1 MENNAVVDI
10 HEEKHRLE
18 QMLRHIPLAVAVV
31 DRDMRYL
38 FANDRWLHDFGL
50 EEQHLDGLNHY
61 DVFPEIDDDWKAI
74 HQQCLQGE
82 IRRDEQLPFVRADG
96 SIEWLRREI
105 RPWYGMTGAI
115 CGVIFYIERITDR
128 KQTQDALKAQRNFLR
143 QVIDLDT
150 SFIFAKDEQGRFTL
164 ANEALATTY
173 GTTPEAMV
181 GKADVDFNP
190 RKDET
195 IHFRHDDAEVVR
207 TRQPKFIPEEPLTNA
222 VTGETRWYQ
231 TTKIPLIAEDG
242 QPVQLLGVATDI
254 TDRKRAQ
261 DALKTQRNFLRKI
274 IDLDTSFIF
283 AKDEQGRFTLANKAL
298 ATHYGTTPEEMVGKA
313 DLDFNRQPHEIEHLR
328 RDDSEV
334 IRTCQPKFIPEEA
347 LTNVVTGE
355 TRWYQTIK
363 IPLISED
370 GQSVQL
376 LGVATDIT
384 DRKRAQ
390 DHLETQRNFLRQ
402 VIDLN
407 TSLIFTK
414 DEHGQFTLVNKALA
428 DAYGT
433 TPRDMVGKYDEDFNP
448 RQNETE
454 HFRHDDAEVV
464 RNRQPKFIAEEPV
477 TNVVTEE
484 TRWYQTVKVPLFA
497 EDGHTVQLLGVA
509 TDITDRKRA
518 QEQLQQLV
526 IHEQK
531 ARKEAETSTK
541 LKDLFLAN
549 MSHELRTPLNAIIGF
564 LREMLYSEQLDHD
577 NLHMAER
584 CLANSQRLLMLINS
598 VLDLSR
604 LAAGSLEIV
613 PMEISPY
620 DLAHTIIDDLGLQA
634 KEKGLRLELELDPA
648 LPETIVHDEERL
660 IQITTN
666 LVANAIKFTY
676 EGTVKLAFRRQE
688 DRLIIT
694 VSDTGIGIPKTLQK
708 IIFENFV
715 QLDRSSK
722 RKHGGA
728 GLGLSIVSN
737 LVDLMGGQV
746 SVESEVGRYSVFK
759 VDIPLEL
766 DGLHTAPL

>member
-1 MENNAVVDI
+1 MENNLVVDI

-18 QMLRHIPLAVAVV
+18 QMLRHIPLAVAAV

-50 EEQHLDGLNHY
+50 GEQQLDGLNHY
-61 DVFPEIDDDWKAI
+61 DVFPEIDDDWTAI

-82 IRRDEQLPFVRADG
+82 IRRDEQIPFVGPDG
-96 SIEWLRREI
+96 STEWLRREI
-105 RPWYGMTGAI
+105 RPWYKMNGEIG
-115 CGVIFYIERITDR
+115 GVTFYIERITDH
-128 KQTQDALKAQRNFLR
+128 KQTQDALKTQRNFLR

-164 ANEALATTY
+164 ANKALANTY

-190 RKDET
+190 LQNET
-195 IHFRHDDAEVVR
+195 AHFRHDDAEVVR
-207 TRQPKFIPEEPLTNA
+207 TRQPKFIPEEPLTSV

-231 TTKIPLIAEDG
+231 TTKIPLSAEDG
-242 QPVQLLGVATDI
+242 QPVQLLGIATDI

-261 DALKTQRNFLRKI
+261 DALKTQHNFLRKI

-283 AKDEQGRFTLANKAL
+283 AKDEAGRFTLANKAL
-298 ATHYGTTPEEMVGKA
+298 ATHYGTTPEDMVGKA
-313 DLDFNRQPHEIEHLR
+313 DVDFNQQRHETEHLR

-334 IRTCQPKFIPEEA
+334 IRTRQPKFIPEEG
-347 LTNVVTGE
+347 LTNVLTGE
-355 TRWYQTIK
+355 TRWYQTTK
-363 IPLISED
+363 IPLIAED
-370 GQSVQL
+370 DQTVQL

-414 DEHGQFTLVNKALA
+414 NEHGQFTLVNKALA

-433 TPRDMVGKYDEDFNP
+433 TPRNMVGKYDEDFNP
-448 RQNETE
+448 RQSETE
-454 HFRHDDAEVV
+454 HFRRDDAEVV

-497 EDGHTVQLLGVA
+497 EAGHTVQLLGVA

-531 ARKEAETSTK
+531 ARREAETSTK

-577 NLHMAER
+577 NSHMAER

-613 PMEISPY
+613 PMEISPL
-620 DLAHTIIDDLGLQA
+620 DLAQTIVEDLGLQA
-634 KEKGLRLELELDPA
+634 KEKGLRLNLDLDPD
-648 LPETIVHDEERL
+648 LPKTIVHDEERL
-660 IQITTN
+660 TQITTN
-666 LVANAIKFTY
+666 LVANAIKFTND
-676 EGTVKLAFRRQE
+676 GTVKLALKRQE

-708 IIFENFV
+708 VIFENFV

-722 RKHGGA
+722 RKHGGT
-728 GLGLSIVSN
+728 GLGLS
-737 LVDLMGGQV
+737 
-746 SVESEVGRYSVFK
+746 
-759 VDIPLEL
+759 
-766 DGLHTAPL
+766 